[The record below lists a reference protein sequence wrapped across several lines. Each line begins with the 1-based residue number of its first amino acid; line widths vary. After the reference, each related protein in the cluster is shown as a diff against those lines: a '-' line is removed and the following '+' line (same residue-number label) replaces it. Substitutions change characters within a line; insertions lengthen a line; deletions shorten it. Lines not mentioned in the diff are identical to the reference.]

1 MLDVV
6 SIGTLAV
13 DYVALVPKIVEPE
26 GKVGAIDYQI
36 HLGGVAGN
44 TLTQLALL
52 GAKVGWF
59 GKLGDDPSGELLIR
73 DFKDHNIDTN
83 GIILEKGK
91 NSMFTWIQ
99 VDEQGDRAIV
109 MFPNTIVD
117 LTMEEIEIRF
127 KEYIKDVKIFSSE
140 ATLIPLNIILKAAK
154 IAVESGARFVFDI
167 DVDPLSLSVSGLGEE
182 VELRELISLSYATI
196 PSKATAKTLTGKE
209 DPYEIVKAL
218 LDLGPEIAGIT
229 LGDEGCILG
238 NRDEIVKIPAYPVE
252 VRDTTGAGDAF
263 HGAFIYGLLQ
273 GWDLHKIGKF
283 ANATASL
290 VCTRLGARSI
300 FRKKEI
306 EEFTKK
312 FDQ

>member
-13 DYVALVPKIVEPE
+13 DYVALVPEIAGSEE
-26 GKVGAIDYQI
+26 KVGAVDYQI

-44 TLTQLALL
+44 TLTQLSLL

-59 GKLGDDPSGELLIR
+59 GKLGDDSSGELLVR

-83 GIILEKGK
+83 GVILEKGK

-99 VDEQGDRAIV
+99 VDEQGNRAIV
-109 MFPNTIVD
+109 MFPNTIVE
-117 LTMEEIEIRF
+117 LTMEEIETGF
-127 KEYIKDVKIFSSE
+127 KEYVKGAKIFSSE

-154 IAVESGARFVFDI
+154 IAVENGARFVFDI

-182 VELRELISLSYATI
+182 AELRELINLSYATI

-209 DPYEIVKAL
+209 EPYEIVESL
-218 LDLGPEIAGIT
+218 LNLGPEIAGIT
-229 LGDEGCILG
+229 LGSEGCILG
-238 NRDEIVKIPAYPVE
+238 NRDETIKIPAYPVE

-273 GWDLHKIGKF
+273 GWDLYKIGKF
-283 ANATASL
+283 ANAAASL
-290 VCTRLGARSI
+290 VCTKLGARSI
-300 FRKKEI
+300 FGRKEI
-306 EEFTKK
+306 EEFIKK
-312 FDQ
+312 FD